1 MFSTQFFPTSV
12 LGNKMF
18 HVEHLF
24 KRWIMFH
31 VEHEGMTKLPLHIE
45 EDFKRLKGDMQ
56 KVYPQEEIW
65 SQLERYTRILVRWSG
80 SMNLVS
86 RRDLSTIATK
96 HLRQALMMI
105 PIVTDLRHKVIMD
118 LGSGAGLPAIPMK
131 IILSDS
137 HFILVESRRK
147 RANFLRDVVRTLGLS
162 GIDIINDRV
171 EHWAGWPGGVDIVT
185 ARAVASPSRLRDLV
199 RDHLSPEGWILS
211 PLDRN
216 SSHNITRQWRI
227 EEDGVATSLGLYR

>member
-1 MFSTQFFPTSV
+1 
-12 LGNKMF
+12 
-18 HVEHLF
+18 
-24 KRWIMFH
+24 
-31 VEHEGMTKLPLHIE
+31 MTKLPLYIE

-56 KVYPQEEIW
+56 KNYPQEEIW

-80 SMNLVS
+80 SINLVS

-131 IILSDS
+131 TVLSDS
-137 HFILVESRRK
+137 PFILVESRRK
-147 RANFLRDVVRTLGLS
+147 RANFLRDVVRTVGLS
-162 GIDIINDRV
+162 GIDIINERV
-171 EHWAGWPGGVDIVT
+171 EHWVGWPGGVDLVT
-185 ARAVASPSRLRDLV
+185 ARAVASPDRLRNLV

-211 PLDRN
+211 PLDRT
-216 SSHNITRQWRI
+216 SSHNITREWRI
-227 EEDGVATSLGLYR
+227 EEDGVTTSLGLYR

>member
-1 MFSTQFFPTSV
+1 
-12 LGNKMF
+12 MF
-18 HVEHLF
+18 HVEHQ
-24 KRWIMFH
+24 
-31 VEHEGMTKLPLHIE
+31 GMTKLPLHIE

-56 KVYPQEEIW
+56 KNYPQEEIW

-80 SMNLVS
+80 SINLVS

-131 IILSDS
+131 TVLSDS

-147 RANFLRDVVRTLGLS
+147 RANFLRDVVRTVGLS
-162 GIDIINDRV
+162 GIDIINERV
-171 EHWAGWPGGVDIVT
+171 EHWVGWPGGVDLVT
-185 ARAVASPSRLRDLV
+185 ARAVASPDRLRNLV

-211 PLDRN
+211 PLDRT
-216 SSHNITRQWRI
+216 SGHSITRQWRI

>member
-1 MFSTQFFPTSV
+1 
-12 LGNKMF
+12 
-18 HVEHLF
+18 
-24 KRWIMFH
+24 
-31 VEHEGMTKLPLHIE
+31 MTKLPLYIE

-56 KVYPQEEIW
+56 KNYPQEEIW
-65 SQLERYTRILVRWSG
+65 SQLERYTRILFRWSG
-80 SMNLVS
+80 SINLVS

-131 IILSDS
+131 TVLSDS

-147 RANFLRDVVRTLGLS
+147 RANFLRDVVRTVGLS
-162 GIDIINDRV
+162 GIDIINERV
-171 EHWAGWPGGVDIVT
+171 EHWVGWPGGVDLVT
-185 ARAVASPSRLRDLV
+185 ARAVASPERLRNLV

-211 PLDRN
+211 PLDRT
-216 SSHNITRQWRI
+216 SGHNITRQWRI